1 MDRYAFLLE
10 LNTGLNMKISDNEIN
25 GDISGLS
32 IKVCFTPDGSLRVST
47 KAYLGPANAFRE
59 DIEAAFN
66 KTSTFADFLLENEVV
81 DLFAPKETLS
91 MDVAFNIAQDILIF
105 ATTLTALGYK
115 STSSPIDIEGGAS
128 TLQGEYISERLKGD
142 DVKKDFYLK
151 SPRMKWGI
159 LGAGIG
165 TTVSLFLCLVAGMTN
180 SWIFFIPAVF
190 IVSFLQLALYELLA
204 KERIC
209 FIGIIVCFVLTL
221 FALLFGDRLVWT
233 MNLIDYF
240 PELNLI
246 EAYLEVPYLIE
257 DGLVAPMEYYRDFII
272 MFIFFG
278 SVYLITFANFFVM
291 KLSIFEWFKKN
302 TRLFEG

>member
-25 GDISGLS
+25 GEISGLL

-91 MDVAFNIAQDILIF
+91 MDVAFNIAQDIMIF

-209 FIGIIVCFVLTL
+209 FMSETSSRASIPSEERIPPSSRRSG
-221 FALLFGDRLVWT
+221 
-233 MNLIDYF
+233 MNTS
-240 PELNLI
+240 
-246 EAYLEVPYLIE
+246 V
-257 DGLVAPMEYYRDFII
+257 RK
-272 MFIFFG
+272 G
-278 SVYLITFANFFVM
+278 SSPAICRSLRISAAAERSSMRSTRY
-291 KLSIFEWFKKN
+291 SIPS
-302 TRLFEG
+302 

>member
-10 LNTGLNMKISDNEIN
+10 LNTNLNMKISDKEID
-25 GDISGLS
+25 GEVGGLL
-32 IKVCFTPDGSLRVST
+32 IKVCFTPDGSLRVNT
-47 KAYLGPANAFRE
+47 KAYLGPHNALRE
-59 DIEAAFN
+59 DVEAAFN
-66 KTSTFADFLLENEVV
+66 KTSSFADFLLENEVI

-91 MDVAFNIAQDILIF
+91 MDSAFNIAQDIMIF

-115 STSSPIDIEGGAS
+115 STCSPIDIEGGGS
-128 TLQGEYISERLKGD
+128 TLEGEYYSDRLKDGN
-142 DVKKDFYLK
+142 VKKEFYMK
-151 SPRMKWGI
+151 SPRMKMGI
-159 LGAGIG
+159 LGAVIG
-165 TTVSLFLCLVAGMTN
+165 TFASLFLCVVAGMTN

-190 IVSFLQLALYELLA
+190 IVSFLQLALYELFA

-209 FIGIIVCFVLTL
+209 FIGIIVCFFLTL

-233 MNLIDYF
+233 INLVDFF

-246 EAYLEVPYLIE
+246 EAYLEVPYLVE
-257 DGLVAPMEYYRDFII
+257 DGLAAPMEYYRDFII

-291 KLSIFEWFKKN
+291 KLSIMDWFKKN
-302 TRLFEG
+302 TTLFEG

>member
-1 MDRYAFLLE
+1 
-10 LNTGLNMKISDNEIN
+10 
-25 GDISGLS
+25 
-32 IKVCFTPDGSLRVST
+32 
-47 KAYLGPANAFRE
+47 
-59 DIEAAFN
+59 
-66 KTSTFADFLLENEVV
+66 
-81 DLFAPKETLS
+81 
-91 MDVAFNIAQDILIF
+91 
-105 ATTLTALGYK
+105 
-115 STSSPIDIEGGAS
+115 
-128 TLQGEYISERLKGD
+128 
-142 DVKKDFYLK
+142 
-151 SPRMKWGI
+151 MKWGI

-240 PELNLI
+240 PEL
-246 EAYLEVPYLIE
+246 
-257 DGLVAPMEYYRDFII
+257 VAPMEYYRDFII

>member
-25 GDISGLS
+25 GEISGLS
-32 IKVCFTPDGSLRVST
+32 IKVCFTPDGSLRVNT
-47 KAYLGPANAFRE
+47 KAYLGPYNALRE

-66 KTSTFADFLLENEVV
+66 KTSTFADFILENEVV
-81 DLFAPKETLS
+81 DLFATKETLS
-91 MDVAFNIAQDILIF
+91 VDSAFNIAQDIMIF

-115 STSSPIDIEGGAS
+115 STCSPIDIEGGAS
-128 TLQGEYISERLKGD
+128 TLEGEYYSDRIKGGE
-142 DVKKDFYLK
+142 VKKEFYMK

-165 TTVSLFLCLVAGMTN
+165 TMVSLFLCVVAGMTN

-233 MNLIDYF
+233 INLIDYF

-246 EAYLEVPYLIE
+246 EAYLEVPYLIK
-257 DGLVAPMEYYRDFII
+257 DGLVAPMEYHRDFII

-278 SVYLITFANFFVM
+278 SVYLITFANFFFM
-291 KLSIFEWFKKN
+291 KLSIMEWFKKN
-302 TRLFEG
+302 TTLFEG